1 MREHGLVGLV
11 LYDGV
16 YFSTYWNKVVQTILK
31 ISYTTLQ
38 IKLSL
43 YHFSTLLEAYI
54 CHFMTMIPACRHNK
68 TLLDRPRT
76 HSTGPIN
83 PSSSRAPTTSS
94 SSSTGKRA
102 AERSDRGA
110 IEEEADRPLHAVMAG
125 SRGRWNVRQ
134 LAIACRYGGE
144 EVTGFVCTIQEQV
157 IPFHHHHPSSWVMH
171 LYVCCSESC
180 IPTTVFLICT

>member
-1 MREHGLVGLV
+1 MPVYDDSGRPVG
-11 LYDGV
+11 
-16 YFSTYWNKVVQTILK
+16 TIK
-31 ISYTTLQ
+31 
-38 IKLSL
+38 
-43 YHFSTLLEAYI
+43 HLLG
-54 CHFMTMIPACRHNK
+54 
-68 TLLDRPRT
+68 RPRT

-94 SSSTGKRA
+94 SSSTGKRP

-125 SRGRWNVRQ
+125 SRGRWNARQ

-157 IPFHHHHPSSWVMH
+157 IPLRHHHRTSWVMH
-171 LYVCCSESC
+171 LYVCYLHWVMHTYHSFSDLHLVASQSTL
-180 IPTTVFLICT
+180 PG

>member
-1 MREHGLVGLV
+1 M

-16 YFSTYWNKVVQTILK
+16 YFSTYWNKVVQSILK

-83 PSSSRAPTTSS
+83 PSSSRAPTSS
-94 SSSTGKRA
+94 SPSTGKRA

-125 SRGRWNVRQ
+125 H
-134 LAIACRYGGE
+134 
-144 EVTGFVCTIQEQV
+144 GFRV
-157 IPFHHHHPSSWVMH
+157 HHPRTGHSPSSPSSILMGHASIRVLPALSHAYLPQFFW
-171 LYVCCSESC
+171 SAPSS
-180 IPTTVFLICT
+180 